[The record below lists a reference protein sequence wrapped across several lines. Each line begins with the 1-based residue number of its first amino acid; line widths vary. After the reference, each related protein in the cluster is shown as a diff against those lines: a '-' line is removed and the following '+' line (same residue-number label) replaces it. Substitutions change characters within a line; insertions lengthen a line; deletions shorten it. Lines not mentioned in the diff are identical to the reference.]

1 MTSATAR
8 LPSSRCSTVP
18 PRFTSRIS
26 IHDPV
31 HTDRVDDRA
40 RTPSWRYDPF
50 QSTNNTS
57 LANHLTWHLRQDAI
71 VAVDLRSR
79 TPLENSEGAVQPSPL
94 ISSHLDLTS
103 RGFSLFVYISR
114 NTHAFGR
121 VHRTTGVKPPK
132 RVQRD
137 SNDFEN
143 PRDYFNKAQRE
154 SEPESQDEEEDG
166 DAGVDDGDSD
176 ELSLAGSPTKS
187 ARSSAKKVTARRAP
201 RQDNYLAGEG
211 RGRSVFPSLS
221 RLLDS
226 H

>member
-1 MTSATAR
+1 M
-8 LPSSRCSTVP
+8 
-18 PRFTSRIS
+18 
-26 IHDPV
+26 
-31 HTDRVDDRA
+31 
-40 RTPSWRYDPF
+40 
-50 QSTNNTS
+50 
-57 LANHLTWHLRQDAI
+57 
-71 VAVDLRSR
+71 AVDLRSR
-79 TPLENSEGAVQPSPL
+79 TPLENSEGAVQPFPSCRVTSIYPFPRVFVVCL
-94 ISSHLDLTS
+94 HLSKYS
-103 RGFSLFVYISR
+103 RGLTGYR
-114 NTHAFGR
+114 
-121 VHRTTGVKPPK
+121 RTTGVKPPK

-154 SEPESQDEEEDG
+154 SEPESQDEDEVG
-166 DAGVDDGDSD
+166 DAATDDGDSD

-201 RQDNYLAGEG
+201 RQDNYLVGEG